1 MSPHIEH
8 NLHGEVN
15 LDVTTDSND
24 ACPKVFDAENASA
37 ERKPSKVKFVLSVGV
52 VIFSMVF
59 NGTIYGYTSP
69 ALLSMRQSAAKQLNQ
84 SRTFNN
90 NNINKNNNININN
103 NNNNNINN
111 NNFTAVDSDNIPIP
125 MMHGSNYT

>member
-1 MSPHIEH
+1 
-8 NLHGEVN
+8 
-15 LDVTTDSND
+15 
-24 ACPKVFDAENASA
+24 
-37 ERKPSKVKFVLSVGV
+37 
-52 VIFSMVF
+52 MVF

-84 SRTFNN
+84 SRTL
-90 NNINKNNNININN
+90 NNININN
-103 NNNNNINN
+103 NNNNIINNNNN

>member
-84 SRTFNN
+84 SRTL
-90 NNINKNNNININN
+90 NNININN
-103 NNNNNINN
+103 NNNNIINNNNN

>member
-90 NNINKNNNININN
+90 NNIN

-111 NNFTAVDSDNIPIP
+111 NININNFTAVDSDNIPIP